1 MKLFKIFTL
10 VSKLCKHQHARSKN
24 LTHKMLMAETLMEAY
39 FKRVLTVMIDFKLYL
54 NIFSIET

>member
-1 MKLFKIFTL
+1 
-10 VSKLCKHQHARSKN
+10 
-24 LTHKMLMAETLMEAY
+24 MLMAETWMEAY